1 LVSTSSTFYAR
12 ILRQDFGAKNYKA
25 ETKLVKAC
33 LALSYKKRMH
43 KMLMKLT
50 SVLIFF
56 FFPRPPLSQDI
67 TDKNGEV
74 LPKGELTG
82 DAEKK
87 IGKKSERLFLKNCFF
102 FEA

>member
-1 LVSTSSTFYAR
+1 
-12 ILRQDFGAKNYKA
+12 
-25 ETKLVKAC
+25 
-33 LALSYKKRMH
+33 
-43 KMLMKLT
+43 MLMKST
-50 SVLIFF
+50 PVLIFF

-102 FEA
+102 SKLEKTKMRKRTMKNQATTIKSTFVTYI

>member
-1 LVSTSSTFYAR
+1 
-12 ILRQDFGAKNYKA
+12 
-25 ETKLVKAC
+25 
-33 LALSYKKRMH
+33 
-43 KMLMKLT
+43 MLMKLT

-102 FEA
+102 FEAWKNKNEKKDDEKPGNNDQKYFCYVYLSLKEQEKLRLK